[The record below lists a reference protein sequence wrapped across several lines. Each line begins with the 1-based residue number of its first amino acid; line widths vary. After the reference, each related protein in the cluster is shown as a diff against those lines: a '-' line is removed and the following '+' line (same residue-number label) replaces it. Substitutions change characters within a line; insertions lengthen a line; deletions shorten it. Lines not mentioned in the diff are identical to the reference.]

1 MHHSLRVNPITLW
14 FLFFSTL
21 FCGGC
26 SYEAKLQELGGKAI
40 LQIDLSNSQVTD
52 TDLESLDLPTNTRRI
67 FLKNTQVSD
76 SGVDALRRYENLEFI
91 DLSGTQITSE
101 SLDKLKSF
109 PNLRSASVRAD
120 NVDPKEIRA
129 FLKYLREKEVERA
142 KNSNSNEAI
151 RNSIFH
157 TEAPH

>member
-1 MHHSLRVNPITLW
+1 MHHSLRVNPVTLW

-26 SYEAKLQELGGKAI
+26 SCSYESQLQELGGKSI
-40 LQIDLSNSQVTD
+40 LQIDLANSGVND
-52 TDLESLDLPTNTRRI
+52 TELESLTLPANTRRI
-67 FLKNTQVSD
+67 FLQNTQVSD

-109 PNLRSASVRAD
+109 PNLRSARVRAD
-120 NVDPKEIRA
+120 NVDPDDVRA
-129 FLKYLREKEVERA
+129 FNKHMREKEVERA
-142 KNSNSNEAI
+142 KNSGLDEPIALPVGV
-151 RNSIFH
+151 H
-157 TEAPH
+157 